1 MPGVAIARSHTPED
15 RRRLQEELAASI
27 VVTGRRWRA
36 RLTDLLRETEQTD
49 ARWTVL
55 YTLSRSP
62 AGVIQAELA
71 EAVGVQGP
79 TLVKL
84 LDALEA
90 QQLIRRQVQPADRRA
105 KAVYLEPAGASI
117 LDEIQVIVADF
128 RDTIFEGIT
137 DTELA
142 VTLSVLD
149 RACRK
154 LSAPL
159 EGGRSSPNPQ
169 PPAII

>member
-1 MPGVAIARSHTPED
+1 MPGAAIAQSATPAD
-15 RRRLQEELAASI
+15 RHRLQEDLAASI

-36 RLTDLLRETEQTD
+36 RLTDLLRDTEQTD
-49 ARWTVL
+49 ARWNVL

-90 QQLIRRQVQPADRRA
+90 QKLIRRQVQSTDRRA
-105 KAVYLEPAGASI
+105 KAVYLEPAGADI
-117 LDEIQVIVADF
+117 LEEIQTIAAEF
-128 RDTIFEGIT
+128 RDTIFDGIP
-137 DTELA
+137 DAELA

-149 RACRK
+149 RACRR
-154 LSAPL
+154 LSAPSQR
-159 EGGRSSPNPQ
+159 G
-169 PPAII
+169 

>member
-1 MPGVAIARSHTPED
+1 MPGLAIAQSATPAD
-15 RRRLQEELAASI
+15 RRRLQEDLAASI
-27 VVTGRRWRA
+27 VVTGRRWRS
-36 RLTDLLRETEQTD
+36 RLTDLLRTTEQTD
-49 ARWTVL
+49 ARWNVL

-90 QQLIRRQVQPADRRA
+90 QRLIRREIQASDRRA

-117 LDEIQVIVADF
+117 LDEIQTIAARF
-128 RDTIFEGIT
+128 RDNIFDGIT
-137 DTELA
+137 DAELA
-142 VTLSVLD
+142 TTLSVLD
-149 RACRK
+149 RACRR
-154 LSAPL
+154 LSAPAQQ
-159 EGGRSSPNPQ
+159 G
-169 PPAII
+169 

>member
-1 MPGVAIARSHTPED
+1 MPGVAIAQSATPAD
-15 RRRLQEELAASI
+15 RPRLQEELAASI
-27 VVTGRRWRA
+27 VVTSRRWRA
-36 RLTDLLRETEQTD
+36 RLTDLLRDTEQTD
-49 ARWTVL
+49 ARWNVL

-62 AGVIQAELA
+62 TGVIQAELA

-90 QQLIRRQVQPADRRA
+90 QNLIRRQVQSTDRRA
-105 KAVYLEPAGASI
+105 KAVYLEPAGAGI
-117 LDEIQVIVADF
+117 LEEIQTIAAEF
-128 RDTIFEGIT
+128 RNTIFDGIP

-142 VTLSVLD
+142 VALSVLD

-154 LSAPL
+154 LSTPL
-159 EGGRSSPNPQ
+159 QQG
-169 PPAII
+169 